1 MLTSIIDCVI
11 QGRWNMGILSV
22 NGLVQIT
29 MMNQQQQTVLTFMQP
44 QMWKGRPNALELD
57 NKVI

>member
-1 MLTSIIDCVI
+1 
-11 QGRWNMGILSV
+11 MGILSV
-22 NGLVQIT
+22 DGLVQII